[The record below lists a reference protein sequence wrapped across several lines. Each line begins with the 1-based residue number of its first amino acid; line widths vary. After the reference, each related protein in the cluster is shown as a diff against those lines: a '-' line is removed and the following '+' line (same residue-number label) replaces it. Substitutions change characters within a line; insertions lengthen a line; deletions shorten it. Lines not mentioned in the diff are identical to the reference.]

1 MNDSAY
7 YTVILSNP
15 DDFLDT
21 FYIKLN
27 PIVHEMVGNIL
38 GSDLKL
44 GDLSNGDTVIEYFP
58 PNSPQPFKDATFV
71 YLIYEQTSG

>member
-15 DDFLDT
+15 LLDRL
-21 FYIKLN
+21 FKLN

>member
-15 DDFLDT
+15 LLDT
-21 FYIKLN
+21 FFKLN